1 MLLKNINMYSLNF
14 LNFVYIGVFDVETTL
29 VFDVETT
36 LENTKLAILERLELD
51 IFFIPSHPWWEAD

>member
-1 MLLKNINMYSLNF
+1 MYSLNF